1 MCRVM
6 ISCLITSETQKVEI
20 VTDQFSISLQV
31 LTIIHLD
38 EVTHVSAGHRWL
50 TYLCDETNQSPIEV
64 FRKNVGR
71 HFAGKLKG
79 PFNANDRSKAGLT
92 REWYEDLVGE
102 KAAGPIG
109 VGRSEIPGG

>member
-1 MCRVM
+1 M
-6 ISCLITSETQKVEI
+6 
-20 VTDQFSISLQV
+20 QV

-50 TYLCDETNQSPIEV
+50 TYLCDQRKQSPVEV
-64 FRKNVGR
+64 FRKNVAR

-102 KAAGPIG
+102 KTGPIG
-109 VGRSEIPGG
+109 VARSEIPGG

>member
-1 MCRVM
+1 M
-6 ISCLITSETQKVEI
+6 
-20 VTDQFSISLQV
+20 
-31 LTIIHLD
+31 TIIHLD

-50 TYLCDETNQSPIEV
+50 TYLCHEANQSPVKV
-64 FRKNVGR
+64 FRKNVAL

-102 KAAGPIG
+102 KAGRVG
-109 VGRSEIPGG
+109 VARSEIPGG